1 MSADSASR
9 LESPGRHLK
18 IAGTYNVRDIGG
30 YETADGR
37 RTRWRIY
44 LRADSLHK
52 VPAAAQRE
60 LLDTGLRR
68 IIDLRRGRGLAETP
82 NVFARSDG
90 VDYRH
95 LNLITDTDPDGYGDP
110 GEGPAWIAQSY
121 RLLIDN
127 RKAQI
132 GVIMGALAEPR
143 GVPAL
148 FHCAGGADRTGI
160 IAALLLGLAR
170 VPEETIA
177 ADYHLTAPT
186 LVKRYAE
193 DGPPPGWSD
202 DDLRRAERLD
212 YLAPAETMRIAL
224 QHLRE
229 SYGGVEG
236 YVREI
241 GLLPRQI
248 ESIRGLFV
256 E

>member
-1 MSADSASR
+1 MSASSSKS
-9 LESPGRHLK
+9 ETPGRHLR

-30 YETADGR
+30 YETADGG
-37 RTRWRIY
+37 RTRWRTY

-52 VPAAAQRE
+52 VPPPAQRE
-60 LLDTGLRR
+60 LLDTALRT
-68 IIDLRRGRGLAETP
+68 IIDLRRERELAKTP
-82 NVFARSDG
+82 NVFAGSEE
-90 VDYRH
+90 VEYRH
-95 LNLITDTDPDGYGDP
+95 MNLITDTDPDGYGDP

-132 GVIMGALAEPR
+132 GRIMGALAEPQ

-177 ADYHLTAPT
+177 ADYHLTAPM
-186 LVKRYAE
+186 LVKRYTE
-193 DGPPPGWSD
+193 DGPPPGWSE

-212 YLAPAETMRIAL
+212 YLAPAETMQIAL
-224 QHLRE
+224 QHLGD

-241 GLLPRQI
+241 GLSSVQI
-248 ESIRGLFV
+248 ESIRRLFV